1 MIVIKNF
8 TLRITK
14 NEKYLGYNMLE
25 KNNDININDTKNDTS
40 NMIDQTYLPI
50 HNIIK
55 IIHRL

>member
-1 MIVIKNF
+1 
-8 TLRITK
+8 
-14 NEKYLGYNMLE
+14 MLE